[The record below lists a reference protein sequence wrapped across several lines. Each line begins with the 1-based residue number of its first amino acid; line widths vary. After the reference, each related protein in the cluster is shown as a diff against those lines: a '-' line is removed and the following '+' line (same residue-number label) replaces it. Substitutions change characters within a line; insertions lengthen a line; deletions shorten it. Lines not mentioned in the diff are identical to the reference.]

1 MNKKD
6 RYSISEGFRLI
17 TCLLALFFVTLAVFD
32 GFEQEQLFEI
42 QGEAVAEAE
51 FDYVDFPTSISR
63 PSGNSINKFERTPVL
78 KVYEQIKKI
87 LSFSIFKADLPQVE
101 PNYII
106 SSFSVFIKHTLRSN
120 AP

>member
-1 MNKKD
+1 VKKTD
-6 RYSISEGFRLI
+6 RYQVSTSFRLI
-17 TCLLALFFVTLAVFD
+17 TCLLAVFFVTLAVFD

-78 KVYEQIKKI
+78 KIYQQLSKI
-87 LSFSIFKADLPQVE
+87 LSFSIFKVDLPQVE
-101 PNYII
+101 PNYIL
-106 SSFSVFIKHTLRSN
+106 SSFSVVLKHTLRSN

>member
-1 MNKKD
+1 VNRKE
-6 RYSISEGFRLI
+6 RYQVSEGFRFI
-17 TCLLALFFVTLAVFD
+17 TCLLAIFFVTLAVFD
-32 GFEQEQLFEI
+32 GFEQEQIFEI

-78 KVYEQIKKI
+78 KIYQQISKI

-101 PNYII
+101 PNYIL
-106 SSFSVFIKHTLRSN
+106 SSFSVIIKHTLRSN